1 MFEIEHFIVFL
12 SAGLLLNISP
22 GPDMIYVATQSS
34 TQGRLAGII
43 SSLGIGTGSLLHII
57 ATAIGLSALIFYS
70 SIAYEIV
77 KWVGAIYL
85 IYLGIKSI
93 KNADRKIDFQTNTL
107 NRDEEK
113 LLTVFRKGILVNVLN
128 PQVALFFLAFLPQ
141 FVNPNAPYFT
151 INIILL
157 GLIFNICGTLINI
170 IVAYFF
176 AAIGDWLK
184 GKTMLQKFKSWLS
197 GTVYIILGIGIA
209 ASEK

>member
-1 MFEIEHFIVFL
+1 MFDIEHFIVFL

-57 ATAIGLSALIFYS
+57 AAAIGLSALIFYS

-151 INIILL
+151 INIIFL

-184 GKTMLQKFKSWLS
+184 GKTMFQKFKSWLS